1 MPAAALAM
9 LLAVRLGP
17 RLDEKKLQKAA
28 IVLFI
33 LGGVS
38 IIVKSLLL
46 HT

>member
-1 MPAAALAM
+1 M
-9 LLAVRLGP
+9 LLSNWLAP
-17 RLDEKKLQKAA
+17 RLDEQKLQKGA

-38 IIVKSLLL
+38 IIVKSLLF